1 MPRTGG
7 VVVKILTLNPVSPT
21 LAAEI
26 PLTVIPVGWKPQV
39 RCEACGGKGVIASAG
54 KGVIASV
61 YHQCSA
67 CEGRGTTDYRGRL
80 GLSDGE
86 HLHLSCA
93 LVDVVPI
100 YSADH
105 RTEAWERHVAPTSQ
119 GDLWLWKGPSEHENL
134 STGRPVWLHDDITAQ
149 RPYSDFSPTGP
160 CPYCGSLPGPPNHVY
175 GERKCCP
182 DCRHPQRYAWLI
194 EDVKATTDRCPR
206 GCERIKPLQG
216 DKTFR
221 IRQGEGAMVS
231 GGRLY
236 AWVACPTCRGDGAC
250 PPVPMPG
257 HPGEL
262 TEATWPTT

>member
-1 MPRTGG
+1 VNVVTLPATTATLAHTIPLSVLGMDYAPPEEAIGQRLLLRADTPCPTCGGDGHEGPATGARQRDYGRSCSTCDGEGVLGAVVASCTLAAVVPIVKPRTGD
-7 VVVKILTLNPVSPT
+7 
-21 LAAEI
+21 
-26 PLTVIPVGWKPQV
+26 
-39 RCEACGGKGVIASAG
+39 CGK
-54 KGVIASV
+54 
-61 YHQCSA
+61 
-67 CEGRGTTDYRGRL
+67 R
-80 GLSDGE
+80 
-86 HLHLSCA
+86 
-93 LVDVVPI
+93 
-100 YSADH
+100 ADH
-105 RTEAWERHVAPTSQ
+105 VCEMDGSLVLMRRGMETLVT
-119 GDLWLWKGPSEHENL
+119 HE
-134 STGRPVWLHDDITAQ
+134 